1 MVMKGL
7 KQFYV
12 AKFKGKI
19 KKYIRVES
27 FSIEEAIEDILTR
40 IPQKDDGVLKIYK
53 VNFITSKSVL
63 VKKILILS
71 ELFTQQQEEKAL
83 IYK

>member
-1 MVMKGL
+1 MKGL

-12 AKFKGKI
+12 AKFRGKI